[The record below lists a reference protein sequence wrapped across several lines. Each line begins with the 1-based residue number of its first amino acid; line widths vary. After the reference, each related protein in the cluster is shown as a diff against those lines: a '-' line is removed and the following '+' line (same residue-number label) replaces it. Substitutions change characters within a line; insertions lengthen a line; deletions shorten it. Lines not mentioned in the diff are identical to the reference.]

1 MMSIVAA
8 LAACGTSGVAG
19 GSILLIPLAC
29 SLFGIGN
36 DVAMQVVAVGFT
48 IGVIQDSLET
58 ALNSSGDVLF
68 VAASEFGDKIK
79 KGEPLP
85 KL

>member
-1 MMSIVAA
+1 MMSVLSA

-29 SLFGIGN
+29 SLFGISN
-36 DVAMQVVAVGFT
+36 DIAMQVVAIGFT
-48 IGVIQDSLET
+48 IGVLQDSLET

-68 VAASEFGDKIK
+68 VAASEFSDKIK
-79 KGEPLP
+79 RGEALP
-85 KL
+85 EL